1 MTISVRQ
8 REILIK
14 TLELYISTGTPVGSN
29 ALAEAVDVSSSTIR
43 AELAALETEGL
54 LTHPHT
60 SAGRV
65 PTDAGYRFYVDALIA
80 GEEYAD
86 VSASPEE
93 GTPFQAPEGYG
104 NVDELLQGVSDGM
117 SEVTRLLAVV
127 AGPSALGDSISRVD
141 HLPLREGAHLI
152 VVSTQSGEATST
164 TITLPH
170 VEDGELRE
178 ILNSL
183 NAFLGGR
190 PIGTNLE
197 LATAKRFLA
206 DYNPLA
212 VGAVLEAV
220 EVLEQATE
228 RGLFIRGAS
237 ALLARLDDLDPAS
250 LSAVV
255 EIFERRRWLL
265 KLVGDALVRSVSNS
279 SGVVV
284 SIGAES
290 GFYNLVNTSLVAAAY
305 KHHERPYGVVTLIGP
320 KRMEYDAA
328 ISTVR
333 SAAEALTLHLDSRF

>member
-29 ALAEAVDVSSSTIR
+29 ALAEAVHVSSSTIR

-212 VGAVLEAV
+212 VLVNAYRDLILEG
-220 EVLEQATE
+220 ELPGLESAMWFSLFAAA
-228 RGLFIRGAS
+228 LFIVGLVVFNRVKHNFA
-237 ALLARLDDLDPAS
+237 DL
-250 LSAVV
+250 V
-255 EIFERRRWLL
+255 
-265 KLVGDALVRSVSNS
+265 
-279 SGVVV
+279 
-284 SIGAES
+284 
-290 GFYNLVNTSLVAAAY
+290 
-305 KHHERPYGVVTLIGP
+305 
-320 KRMEYDAA
+320 
-328 ISTVR
+328 
-333 SAAEALTLHLDSRF
+333 